1 MNRKTKNLLQF
12 FILII
17 AISCLTE
24 SAMSQLLVEWHLETP
39 ANENHKFRE
48 IGVSKSGKYLY
59 IADLYTDLVYI
70 YKNNQ
75 SGDLI
80 NSFGDPSWRKELLGP
95 YGVDVAED
103 GQIYIAVWDNEDNN
117 MDGKPD
123 HSLWSSTPN
132 GMHLIRVCYLPG
144 APRGIK
150 IIGGGAKT
158 IVYVSGNDGNVIRCV
173 RINANKFNAET
184 LFETG
189 IEKNQQDVV
198 STYSESILYISSWT
212 PGFWWSFTPYESA
225 ITRWNNQG
233 IRDESFSVAYL
244 PHGVVPGVILDE
256 SEENLYLF
264 HIGIPRGDAHIYK
277 VNPVTGEEIGFVTI
291 DDGGKPGGGGI
302 NLSRNKDIYFSR
314 TYAQSDDGYWI
325 SNWGKVIDLQSTR
338 KEIGQELKN

>member
-1 MNRKTKNLLQF
+1 MRYIMNRKIKYLLKY
-12 FILII
+12 FISII

-24 SAMSQLLVEWHLETP
+24 SAMSQLLVGWNLKTQ
-39 ANENHKFRE
+39 ANESHTFKG

-59 IADLYTDLVYI
+59 ITDLYTDLVYI

-80 NSFGDPSWRKELLGP
+80 NSFGDSSWRKDLLGP
-95 YGVDVAED
+95 YGIDVAED
-103 GQIYIAVWDNEDNN
+103 GKIYVAVWDNEDNN

-123 HSLWSSTPN
+123 HGLWSSTPN
-132 GMHLIRVCYLPG
+132 GKNLIRVCYLPD

-150 IIGGGAKT
+150 VIGGDAKT
-158 IVYVSGNDGNVIRCV
+158 VVYVSGNYGNVIRCV
-173 RINANKFNAET
+173 RINENKFNAEI

-189 IEKNQQDVV
+189 IEENQQGVV
-198 STYSESILYISSWT
+198 SNYSESILYISSWT
-212 PGFWWSFTPYESA
+212 PGFQWSFTPYESA

-244 PHGVVPGVILDE
+244 PKGNVPGVILDE

-264 HIGIPRGDAHIYK
+264 HNGVYGRDARIYK
-277 VNPVTGEEIGFVTI
+277 INPVTGDEIGFVTI
-291 DDGGKPGGGGI
+291 GEGGTRPGAGI
-302 NLSRNKDIYFSR
+302 ILSRNKDIYFSR

-325 SNWGKVIDLQSTR
+325 SNAL
-338 KEIGQELKN
+338 